1 MTSCTAL
8 SSTPTEVT
16 KTLTDAESET
26 EKKEMDKDSGA
37 AAAAGGLK
45 HLEDV
50 EAVAAAVVV
59 IAEPFVVAEVLLDH
73 ETLIN

>member
-16 KTLTDAESET
+16 KTLTDTESET

-37 AAAAGGLK
+37 AAAGGLK

-50 EAVAAAVVV
+50 EAVAAVVVV

>member
-1 MTSCTAL
+1 M
-8 SSTPTEVT
+8 T
-16 KTLTDAESET
+16 KTLTDTESET

-37 AAAAGGLK
+37 AAAGGLK

-50 EAVAAAVVV
+50 EAVAAVVV

>member
-16 KTLTDAESET
+16 KTLTDTESET

-50 EAVAAAVVV
+50 EAVAAAVV